1 MSNENQKVSVVL
13 VTGPSGAGRST
24 AIKSFEDLGFETID
38 NLPLDF
44 VPRLMV
50 SPAENRPMA
59 LSIDVRTRGF
69 SGKGVI
75 EVLDAIE
82 SSEFYEPTLLYVDC
96 AVETLL
102 NRYSETR
109 RRHPMSPDGPPIQGI
124 REELDLLDGLRA
136 RADVL
141 IDTTKLT
148 LHDLRAEISN
158 SFRGRDG
165 SSLAVSLQSF
175 SYKRGVP
182 RGIDMAMDCR
192 FLRNPF
198 WDETLRSKNGLDSD
212 VKAYVKKDARYT
224 PFFDQLS
231 DMIAL
236 LLPAYKE
243 EGKSHFSVGL
253 GCTGGQHRSVCIA
266 EELAEE
272 LAKRGWRVS
281 VRHREI
287 ERRDLAVS

>member
-1 MSNENQKVSVVL
+1 MSDLNQKTSVVL
-13 VTGPSGAGRST
+13 VTGPSGAGRTT

-44 VPRLMV
+44 VPRLL
-50 SPAENRPMA
+50 SAAPSDKPMA

-69 SGKGVI
+69 SVKGVLD
-75 EVLDAIE
+75 VLEAIAD
-82 SSEFYEPTLLYVDC
+82 SEFYESTLLYVDC
-96 AVETLL
+96 TTDKLL

-109 RRHPMSPDGPPIQGI
+109 RRHPMSPDGSPIEGI
-124 REELDLLDGLRA
+124 REEIDLLDSLRA

-141 IDTTKLT
+141 IDTTNLT
-148 LHDLRAEISN
+148 PHDLRAEISN
-158 SFRGRDG
+158 WFAGSDG
-165 SSLAVSLQSF
+165 SMLAVSLQSF

-198 WDETLRSKNGLDSD
+198 WDENLRSKNGLDEG
-212 VKAYVKKDARYT
+212 VKKYVKNDARYK

-231 DMIAL
+231 DMVAL

-243 EGKSHFSVGL
+243 EGKSHFSIGL
-253 GCTGGQHRSVCIA
+253 GCTGGQHRSVTVT
-266 EELAEE
+266 EELATE
-272 LAKRGWRVS
+272 LAARGWRVS

-287 ERRDLAVS
+287 ERRKPVV

>member
-1 MSNENQKVSVVL
+1 MSDLNQKTSVVL
-13 VTGPSGAGRST
+13 VTGPSGAGRTT

-44 VPRLMV
+44 VPRLL
-50 SPAENRPMA
+50 SAAPSDKPMA

-69 SGKGVI
+69 SVKGVLD
-75 EVLDAIE
+75 VLETIAD
-82 SSEFYEPTLLYVDC
+82 SEFYDSTLLYVDC
-96 AVETLL
+96 TTDKLL

-109 RRHPMSPDGPPIQGI
+109 RRHPMSPDGSPIEGI
-124 REELDLLDGLRA
+124 HEEINLLDSLRA

-141 IDTTKLT
+141 IDTTNLT
-148 LHDLRAEISN
+148 PHDLRAEISN
-158 SFRGRDG
+158 WFAGNDG
-165 SSLAVSLQSF
+165 SMLAVSLQSF

-198 WDETLRSKNGLDSD
+198 WDESLRSKNGLDEG
-212 VKAYVKKDARYT
+212 VKNYVKNDARYK

-231 DMIAL
+231 DMVAL

-243 EGKSHFSVGL
+243 EGKSHFSIGL
-253 GCTGGQHRSVCIA
+253 GCTGGQHRSVTVT
-266 EELAEE
+266 EELATE
-272 LAKRGWRVS
+272 LAARGWRVS

-287 ERRDLAVS
+287 ERRKPVV